1 MRRSRADKAETHERI
16 LEIAARRVRAQ
27 GPDSLSIS
35 ELMAEAELTHGG
47 FYKHFESRDALV
59 RAAVARAASGSPNLF
74 PEPGS
79 ASATDA
85 VAAVVKRYLSVRHRD
100 ASGQGCAIAALATDV
115 SRQPDAELAAP
126 VRTLAERGFAR
137 MNGAF
142 GGGEA
147 TEEEA
152 VFAWSAMVGALLLSR
167 VFRDDPR
174 SEQIL
179 DIARRQIV
187 EMAERSSTAETGAT

>member
-1 MRRSRADKAETHERI
+1 MRRSRAGKAETHERI
-16 LEIAARRVRAQ
+16 LEIAAQRVRAQ
-27 GPDSLSIS
+27 GPDNLSIS

-47 FYKHFESRDALV
+47 FYKHFESRNALV
-59 RAAVARAASGSPNLF
+59 RAAVARAASGNPGLF
-74 PEPGS
+74 PEPGGGS
-79 ASATDA
+79 AADA
-85 VAAVVKRYLSVRHRD
+85 VGAVVARYLSARHRD

-115 SRQPDAELAAP
+115 SRQPDSELAEP

-147 TEEEA
+147 TEEAA
-152 VFAWSAMVGALLLSR
+152 VFAWSAMLGALLLSR

-187 EMAERSSTAETGAT
+187 AMAAKTGA